1 MRVKKTSNYLTCLRG
16 CGTRQW
22 TQVNGLNNFLL
33 KVIIQLIG
41 VSISSRIG
49 SIKGLNL
56 VGSFYLHGPVIVG
69 STKQTFYDRALCLF
83 MIHQASNSKWSFKLH
98 IHISSCTG
106 VFLYVISE
114 YFWNILNFFKKINLL
129 FLSFQIVLMS

>member
-1 MRVKKTSNYLTCLRG
+1 MIYGACKKKKKTSNYQTCLRV

-49 SIKGLNL
+49 SIKAYKGLNL
-56 VGSFYLHGPVIVG
+56 VGSFYLHGPVIGG
-69 STKQTFYDRALCLF
+69 STEQTFYEHFAFSWFTKHPIQND
-83 MIHQASNSKWSFKLH
+83 N
-98 IHISSCTG
+98 SSCTFTLAAVLAG
-106 VFLYVISE
+106 F
-114 YFWNILNFFKKINLL
+114 FMWFKNIFGIFYKKFN
-129 FLSFQIVLMS
+129 